1 MSDIK
6 DLIFSADS
14 ISLDEYIDKSLQYL
28 EPDNA
33 FFRKDILM
41 KEMLKAGQNGHRF
54 NRIQFIIK
62 LKNIPTLPLLFGII
76 NLMSIADDAY
86 FYPWQTMIGDREDE
100 DIEFFKFT
108 DADET
113 ITEPINYDL
122 NEVNIISGFEDND
135 IIVSVPE
142 LSEHYF
148 ILYQD
153 TPVPYL
159 ISTSDEGLIKTLISL
174 SLLSRSKDTFMSV
187 IEEFKD
193 YKKRPLSNSVE
204 TLYRVITNANPIK
217 KEWGLSEE
225 DENKYWKLRDC

>member
-14 ISLDEYIDKSLQYL
+14 MSLDEYIDQSLQYL

-41 KEMLKAGQNGHRF
+41 NEMLKAGKNGHRF
-54 NRIQFIIK
+54 NRIQFIMK

-76 NLMSIADDAY
+76 NLISIADDAY

-113 ITEPINYDL
+113 IAEPINYDL

-135 IIVSVPE
+135 IIVSVRE

-148 ILYQD
+148 ILHQD

-193 YKKRPLSNSVE
+193 YKKRPLSHSVE

-217 KEWGLSEE
+217 NEWSLSEE
-225 DENKYWKLRDC
+225 EENKYWKLRGC